1 MVANKTE
8 LIKELRALTQAGM
21 ANCKSALE
29 ESDWDLQKAV
39 DLVKAKGLQNTTR
52 QESKVAAEGV
62 VRIRNER
69 IFAVMAEV
77 NCQTDFVAKSPAFS
91 TFVDDVLEGVVQFMN
106 VPQYPEFNLENVQVN
121 GRTLEQARKEL
132 IASTGEN
139 IVVRRWWVEQ
149 IAEATSHIACYVH
162 SNSKVGV
169 MVSFGTE
176 VLNADGNYYCGK
188 DVPGLAEFADNVAM
202 QIAAMSPIAVSKT
215 HLLNDAI
222 NRQQAIFETQ
232 LRDAKKPE
240 AAWPKILEGKFNK
253 WYSDVCLLNQESVLV
268 QKKTIEDQLNELA
281 KQVNG
286 KIKIFNFHRCAV
298 GEGIEVV
305 KEDLATEVEKLSG
318 VSQQTTEP
326 DVLKGVT
333 FY

>member
-1 MVANKTE
+1 MSVNKTE

-21 ANCKSALE
+21 ASCKSALE

-62 VRIRNER
+62 VRIRHEGS
-69 IFAVMAEV
+69 FAVMVEV

-91 TFVDDVLEGVVQFMN
+91 AFVDDVLAGVVQFME
-106 VPQYPEFNLENVQVN
+106 VPQYPDFNLENVQVN
-121 GRTLEQARKEL
+121 GRSLEQARKEL

-139 IVVRRWWVEQ
+139 VVVRRWWVEQ
-149 IAEATSHIACYVH
+149 IADATSHIATYIH

-176 VLNADGNYYCGK
+176 VLKGEGILYCGK
-188 DVPGLAEFADNVAM
+188 DVPGLTEFADNVAM
-202 QIAAMSPIAVSKT
+202 QIAAMSPIAVSKEK
-215 HLLNDAI
+215 LLNEVVD
-222 NRQQAIFETQ
+222 RQRAIFETQ
-232 LRDAKKPE
+232 LLEAKKPE

-281 KQVNG
+281 KSVNG

-305 KEDLATEVEKLSG
+305 KEDLASEVEKLSG
-318 VSQQTTEP
+318 VPVE
-326 DVLKGVT
+326 
-333 FY
+333 Y